1 MKFIFYHYFNL
12 TNDDT
17 EIVIQESKE
26 RFKLIFYSRE
36 KHLVNS
42 NRLTRKKVD
51 SSDLVLISH

>member
-36 KHLVNS
+36 NHLVNS